1 MIMTAKDID
10 DKLTELH
17 RISERLLS
25 LSQEKDQA
33 ALSDTLLKIGEYI
46 NRIIESIKNKLS
58 EG

>member
-10 DKLTELH
+10 DELTELH

-33 ALSDTLLKIGEYI
+33 DLSDTLLKIGEYI